1 MENSQKNEPNENEL
15 DYVVTAWQLRNLKML
30 LLQLANHIDAAIP
43 QVERSSGQVLTSN
56 WKTGYR
62 ASLHILQFVEGMV
75 GKINT
80 QEARRYHNAIAI
92 EQESRSKSVSRARA
106 AKLVETADQKR
117 AKNKR
122 KPKP

>member
-15 DYVVTAWQLRNLKML
+15 DYVVTAGQLRNLKLL
-30 LLQLANHIDAAIP
+30 LLQLTNHIDAAIP

-80 QEARRYHNAIAI
+80 QEARQYYNAITI

-117 AKNKR
+117 AKNKK